1 MRNIVGGIALAAA
14 VSLGC
19 LATAAG
25 TAQAEPAR
33 TTSLYAPSSLV
44 LSVADGE
51 DASATVTRAVTLT
64 CRPTVGGNHPSAR
77 AACAE
82 LQASGGTFGSWAEPS
97 VGAMCT
103 REYAPVTVVA
113 QGVWEG
119 RNVSSTHTFSN
130 ACLQQTA
137 QGSLFR
143 F

>member
-1 MRNIVGGIALAAA
+1 MRNIAGGFALAAA
-14 VSLGC
+14 LTIGC
-19 LATAAG
+19 LATG
-25 TAQAEPAR
+25 TAHAESGG

-44 LSVADGE
+44 LSVAQGD
-51 DASATVTRAVTLT
+51 DATAVVTRAVTLT
-64 CRPTVGGNHPSAR
+64 CSPKAGGDHPAPR

-82 LQASGGTFGSWAEPS
+82 LRATGGAFEELTRASADQA
-97 VGAMCT
+97 CT

-119 RNVSSTHTFSN
+119 RNVSFSHTFGN

-137 QGSLFR
+137 QGMAFR